1 MHDIDMLLG
10 NKVSNKGQH
19 AVRRYPGAGQFDFL
33 SLYKEYHMTLD
44 YFTPIANAGQVSICY
59 V

>member
-19 AVRRYPGAGQFDFL
+19 AVRRYPGAGQCDFFVSVQGKSHDVGL
-33 SLYKEYHMTLD
+33 FHPYSECRSGFHML
-44 YFTPIANAGQVSICY
+44 
-59 V
+59 

>member
-19 AVRRYPGAGQFDFL
+19 AVRRYPGAGQCDF
-33 SLYKEYHMTLD
+33 
-44 YFTPIANAGQVSICY
+44 FVS

>member
-1 MHDIDMLLG
+1 MLLG

-19 AVRRYPGAGQFDFL
+19 AVRRYPGAGQCDFL